1 MCPYKYFTSS
11 SPIYFSNARDAQRF
25 GFQSSLDELFYDAT
39 SVYTIQEETAFASG
53 SWVSLDV
60 RINQAIDRQTG
71 NKLGNDFKM
80 LLFKNLD
87 HSAGLGRKY
96 SFDSNIWLT
105 VNLEEYKGLAKTS
118 TIRRCNSTLRW
129 VDKNGNSYSEP
140 CSIDYELNRARDDM
154 GTKDPVT
161 PQGYV
166 DVYCQLNSNTK
177 LIEGNQR
184 FIFGPVE
191 NRIAFKVFGN
201 GVRNFLNEETA
212 DDSSGALLVFTMGA
226 DYVNAEEDNLTT
238 GVANYN
244 KYLYSLSIS
253 PSAISTDVGDT
264 IQIMPSLTLNG
275 DPSDKSISYSTSSSV
290 VATVSGSG
298 LITTVASGSATITG
312 YMTDNVGMTDTIIV
326 AVSASPVS
334 TYEIR
339 ISPTSNILYENDT
352 ETYTSYLYLN
362 GVVQADSFVF
372 TLADADVPAD
382 HYTLTILNDNSFSLK
397 NNEFYLND
405 PLSILCTSGSY
416 SKQLD
421 IYLRGSW

>member
-1 MCPYKYFTSS
+1 MSPYKYFTAS

-25 GFQSSLDELFYDAT
+25 GFQSALDDLFYDAT

-53 SWVSLDV
+53 SWVNLDV

-80 LLFKNLD
+80 LLFKDLD

-96 SFDSNIWLT
+96 SFDNNIWLT
-105 VNLEEYKGLAKTS
+105 VNLEEYKGLAKSS

-129 VDKNGNSYSEP
+129 IDKNGNSYSEP

-212 DDSSGALLVFTMGA
+212 DDSSSTLLVLTMGA
-226 DYVNAEEDNLTT
+226 DYVNAEDDDLTT
-238 GVANYN
+238 GIADYN
-244 KYLYSLSIS
+244 KNIYLLSIS
-253 PSAISTDVGDT
+253 PSMISTDVGDV
-264 IQIMPSLTLNG
+264 IQIMPSLTWNG
-275 DPSDKSISYSTSSSV
+275 DPSDKSVSYSASASTI
-290 VATVSGSG
+290 ATVSGSG
-298 LITTVASGSATITG
+298 LITTIASGSTTITG
-312 YMTDNVGMTDTIIV
+312 YMTNNIGVTDTV
-326 AVSASPVS
+326 TVVVSASPIS
-334 TYEIR
+334 TYEVR
-339 ISPTSNILYENDT
+339 VSPTSNILYEGET
-352 ETYTSYLYLN
+352 ETYSSYLYIN
-362 GVVQADSFVF
+362 GVVQANSFVF
-372 TLADADVPAD
+372 TLADANVPID
-382 HYTLTILNDNSFSLK
+382 HYTLTILDDNSFSLK
-397 NNEFYLND
+397 NKEFYLNN
-405 PLSILCTSGSY
+405 PLSISCTSGSY